1 MSKQTDPISTAALLP
16 PDLVQLLAD
25 LPNNVDRRTGAALV
39 TKHLSRYPIAPLRLG
54 LCRHATSTA
63 KPSWRPAH
71 CSSMPSPCCRP
82 PRSSSV
88 VAGPSALG
96 SVARRPPKCDATFHR
111 RHGSARGCA
120 VRLEQRRGARWRHDR
135 PSILDAYVVD
145 ALPPEPLSTAVEPV
159 SVAPRTFALTFGA
172 TPTQNNGKR

>member
-1 MSKQTDPISTAALLP
+1 MMRLRGAMMARLVPKLSQGFLMKVRTGRATPVASRHAAELNGAHVQANGSDLDGGIASA
-16 PDLVQLLAD
+16 DLVQLLAD

-96 SVARRPPKCDATFHR
+96 SVARRPPN
-111 RHGSARGCA
+111 
-120 VRLEQRRGARWRHDR
+120 
-135 PSILDAYVVD
+135 
-145 ALPPEPLSTAVEPV
+145 
-159 SVAPRTFALTFGA
+159 A
-172 TPTQNNGKR
+172 TPPFTGGTEAQGVAL